1 MPADT
6 MTVPETDFWT
16 ETYTGRQFFFSR
28 PDQHDYSLDDIAH
41 QLSLICR
48 FGGACAFHYSV
59 AQHSLLIAEALW
71 RDTGDPHLCLDA
83 LFHDAAEAYLGDV
96 KKPIKVQL
104 KAYQIAEQQVVRA
117 IRVQMI
123 RNGIPLPPEETART
137 KFYDTRI
144 LVDERA
150 ALMSR
155 SGFGW
160 TVDGMKPL
168 NVQIVRMDPRDVEK
182 QWLEAVR
189 TYTDIVKARHGG
201 TV

>member
-28 PDQHDYSLDDIAH
+28 PDEHDYSLDDIAH

-48 FGGACAFHYSV
+48 FGGSCAFHYSV

-71 RDTGDPHLCLDA
+71 RDTGNPHLCLDA

-96 KKPIKVQL
+96 KKPIKMHL
-104 KAYQIAEQQVVRA
+104 KAYQVAEAAVDRA
-117 IRVQMI
+117 IRAKMI
-123 RNGIPLPPEETART
+123 RDGTPLPPEETART

-160 TVDGMKPL
+160 TVDGMQPL
-168 NVQIVRMDPRDVEK
+168 GVQIVRMDPRDAEK
-182 QWLEAVR
+182 LWREAVH
-189 TYTDIVKARHGG
+189 TFTNIATARKGID
-201 TV
+201 